1 MGHPRKFCPHCKGT
15 GWAQGPVK
23 PALARADGGRVE
35 YPTVVRCACENSTTL
50 PEDPPSGDD
59 VFGQPKK
66 LDAQRR
72 AAGEKE
78 GA

>member
-1 MGHPRKFCPHCKGT
+1 MGNPRKSCKACQGT
-15 GWAQGPVK
+15 GWAKGPVK
-23 PALARADGGRVE
+23 LALARDDGSQAE
-35 YPTVVRCACENSTTL
+35 YPTVVCCSCENSTTL

-66 LDAQRR
+66 IDAQRR
-72 AAGEKE
+72 AAGETE

>member
-1 MGHPRKFCPHCKGT
+1 MSAPRKSCPVCKGT
-15 GWAQGPVK
+15 GWATGPVK
-23 PALARADGGRVE
+23 AALARADGGRVE
-35 YPTVVRCACENSTTL
+35 YPTVIRCSCENSTTL
-50 PEDPPSGDD
+50 PENPPSDD

-72 AAGEKE
+72 AAGESE